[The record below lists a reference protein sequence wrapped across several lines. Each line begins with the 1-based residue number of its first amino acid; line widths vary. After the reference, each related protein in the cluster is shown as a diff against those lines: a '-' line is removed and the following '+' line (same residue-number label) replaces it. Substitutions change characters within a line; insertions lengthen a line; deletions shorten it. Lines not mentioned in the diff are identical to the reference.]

1 MKSKI
6 IVGIMSITLLASVF
20 TACGKSNV
28 RLKEVE
34 NLDYADG
41 ILSYSEVANAEGYN
55 VSFTHRGEVVYE
67 DKIQDTAI
75 DVTSLGLEGNITL
88 KISAYTSKAQGPET
102 EYDFTVYSL
111 FNEVIIEAEDN
122 LANFGTG
129 KDQSNFRN
137 NSLAHKGAYVGGI
150 DDAGQGVYINYLC
163 PVAGTFDF
171 DAYYCMDEV
180 GGFKTAHSDVWI
192 NGEYQTRLDYT
203 KLTGWGGDRFDAEKT
218 TCQITLK
225 KGWNTIS
232 VMKNGD
238 ASDNWGGFAELDYFV
253 IKGSGESYNVDD
265 LLDYGERP
273 AAYRLEAEMGSP
285 RKKNLANNLYECKN
299 PAIADNGSNNY
310 SNGFILG
317 GIESNYDGVEWHFN
331 SPVKAKYRVKIAYA
345 SGEFAGSKNAA
356 PSFMVTQEQVAMFRN
371 ADFDDMQ
378 KATFENLPYTGWN
391 NVTVAEG
398 YVEIVLEKGKNF
410 IYCLKLDGVGSGF
423 FQIDYAD
430 LTFVE
435 EVE

>member
-1 MKSKI
+1 
-6 IVGIMSITLLASVF
+6 
-20 TACGKSNV
+20 
-28 RLKEVE
+28 
-34 NLDYADG
+34 
-41 ILSYSEVANAEGYN
+41 
-55 VSFTHRGEVVYE
+55 
-67 DKIQDTAI
+67 
-75 DVTSLGLEGNITL
+75 
-88 KISAYTSKAQGPET
+88 
-102 EYDFTVYSL
+102 
-111 FNEVIIEAEDN
+111 
-122 LANFGTG
+122 
-129 KDQSNFRN
+129 
-137 NSLAHKGAYVGGI
+137 
-150 DDAGQGVYINYLC
+150 
-163 PVAGTFDF
+163 
-171 DAYYCMDEV
+171 
-180 GGFKTAHSDVWI
+180 
-192 NGEYQTRLDYT
+192 
-203 KLTGWGGDRFDAEKT
+203 
-218 TCQITLK
+218 
-225 KGWNTIS
+225 
-232 VMKNGD
+232 MKNGD

>member
-6 IVGIMSITLLASVF
+6 IVGIMSITMMASAMC
-20 TACGKSNV
+20 ACGGAVKPSAV
-28 RLKEVE
+28 SGLE
-34 NLDYADG
+34 YSDG
-41 ILSYSEVANAEGYN
+41 ILSYAEVAGAEGYN

-67 DKIQDTAI
+67 DKTEDTAI
-75 DVTSLGLEGNITL
+75 DVASLGLEGNIIL
-88 KISAYTSKAQGPET
+88 KISAYAGKNQGPEV
-102 EYDFTVYSL
+102 EYAFTVLST
-111 FNEVIIEAEDN
+111 FGEVIIEAEDN
-122 LANFGTG
+122 LYNFGTG

-180 GGFKTAHSDVWI
+180 GGFNTAHNDVYV
-192 NGEYQTRLDYT
+192 NGVYQARLDFT
-203 KLTGWGGDRFDAEKT
+203 ELTGWGGDKFDAAKT
-218 TCQITLK
+218 TAQITLE
-225 KGWNTIS
+225 KGWNTVS
-232 VMKNGD
+232 VMKKGD

-253 IKGSGESYNVDD
+253 IKGNGASYNADD
-265 LLDYGERP
+265 LLEYGERP

-285 RKKNLANNLYECKN
+285 RKKNSQNNLYECKN
-299 PAIADNGSNNY
+299 PAILSDGAHKY
-310 SNGFILG
+310 SNDFLMGN
-317 GIESNYDGVEWHFN
+317 IESNYDGVEWHFN

-345 SGEFAGSKNAA
+345 AGEFEGSKRAA
-356 PSFMVTQEQVAMFRN
+356 PTFMVTQEQVAMFRN
-371 ADFDDMQ
+371 ADFEDLE
-378 KATFENLPYTGWN
+378 KATFKNLPYTGWN
-391 NVTVAEG
+391 NVTVADG

-410 IYCLKLDGVGSGF
+410 IYCLKLDSADSGI

-430 LTFVE
+430 LIFVE